1 MAHGQNLGYVLNIHR
16 KADVQSTFLCR
27 TPFLLI
33 RSWRLTIK
41 AEASLKKRHF
51 K

>member
-16 KADVQSTFLCR
+16 KADVPSTFLCR
-27 TPFLLI
+27 LLI
-33 RSWRLTIK
+33 RSLRLTIK